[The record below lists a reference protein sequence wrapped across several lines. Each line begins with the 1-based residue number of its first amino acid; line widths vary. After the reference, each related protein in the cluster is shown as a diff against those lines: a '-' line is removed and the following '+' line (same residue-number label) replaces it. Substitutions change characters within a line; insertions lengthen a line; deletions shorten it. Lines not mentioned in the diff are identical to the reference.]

1 MNYGL
6 IRGFLK
12 PNTMTTFPKKDTE
25 PYIIQFRIVYYIQS
39 YEDKKVYKPNCL
51 LCRIYGKEKV
61 AAFLKENIVAGD
73 ELRIMY
79 SLRTAFIKDR
89 DEPFL
94 RVIEYFKTGFNIRNA
109 KMAIKNIEDERRVT
123 WQHGLDGFEDI
134 DTF

>member
-12 PNTMTTFPKKDTE
+12 PNTLMTFPKNSTS
-25 PYIIQFRIVYYIQS
+25 PYIAQFKLVYYIQS
-39 YEDKKVYKPNCL
+39 YEDKKSYKPNCL
-51 LCRIYGKEKV
+51 LARVYGKEKV
-61 AAFLKENIVAGD
+61 EEFLKQDIVAGD
-73 ELRIMY
+73 ELRIVY
-79 SLRTAFIKDR
+79 SLRTALIKDK

-109 KMAIKNIEDERRVT
+109 KMAIKTIEDERKIT
-123 WQHGLDGFEDI
+123 WQHGLDTFEDI